1 MLLLPHVLRCV
12 HSAHH
17 TTHPCQIQPGLSAEK
32 LLGAKLFGKREEWEA
47 EQPSPGAPSLA
58 VMLISFPSD
67 SYTTVSLIAFL

>member
-1 MLLLPHVLRCV
+1 MFSGVYTL
-12 HSAHH
+12 H
-17 TTHPCQIQPGLSAEK
+17 TTLRIHAKSSQGLSAEK